1 MFHGVAVHAV
11 GLSLKGEHGWVYRD
25 VGVTAEPGSLTVVTG
40 QAGSGR
46 TSLLLTLAGR
56 MSPTEGTLTVGRYG
70 RPRAIRRV
78 AALGLVD
85 GVNDL
90 EKALTVREHLHERSP
105 GMFWGGRQ
113 ESRAGTALTL
123 AGLELSPGDR
133 TLIRDLGR
141 EERVRLG
148 IALALLDTPGLLVLD
163 NVDTGLSRDRRQ
175 ALRATLEE
183 LCGLGLTVVAACT
196 ESEPATAIHLP
207 SGNSGNSGN
216 SGAAG
221 TSGNPDDSARTSNS
235 PERAQPAEPGT
246 TADGRDEESPAHVL
260 LGPAEPEPVLTPER
274 SEAPGPEE
282 PETVPDAEKPAGA
295 GEQDGEMVAR
305 AVPAEETEE
314 KNR

>member
-1 MFHGVAVHAV
+1 MFHGVAVRAV

-25 VGVTAEPGSLTVVTG
+25 VGVAAEPGGLTVVTG

-56 MSPTEGTLTVGRYG
+56 MRPSEGTLTVGRYA

-105 GMFWGGRQ
+105 GMFWGRRQ

-133 TLIRDLGR
+133 TLIRDLSR

-148 IALALLDTPGLLVLD
+148 IALALLDAPGLLVLD
-163 NVDTGLSRDRRQ
+163 NVDTGLAQDRQ
-175 ALRATLEE
+175 EALWATLGE
-183 LCGLGLTVVAACT
+183 LGERGLTVFAACT
-196 ESEPATAIHLP
+196 ESERAAAVHLP
-207 SGNSGNSGN
+207 SRNPESSENPGNSGNSV
-216 SGAAG
+216 SPSK
-221 TSGNPDDSARTSNS
+221 TAR
-235 PERAQPAEPGT
+235 PVEPGT
-246 TADGRDEESPAHVL
+246 TADGRD
-260 LGPAEPEPVLTPER
+260 GKT
-274 SEAPGPEE
+274 
-282 PETVPDAEKPAGA
+282 
-295 GEQDGEMVAR
+295 VAR
-305 AVPAEETEE
+305 TVQTEE
-314 KNR
+314 RDR

>member
-11 GLSLKGEHGWVYRD
+11 GLSLEGEHGWVYRD
-25 VGVTAEPGSLTVVTG
+25 VGVAAEPGSLTVVTG

-56 MSPTEGTLTVGRYG
+56 MSPSEGTLTVGRYG

-133 TLIRDLGR
+133 TLIRDLSR

-148 IALALLDTPGLLVLD
+148 IALALLDAPGLLVLD
-163 NVDTGLSRDRRQ
+163 NVDTGLAQDRQ
-175 ALRATLEE
+175 EALWATLGE
-183 LCGLGLTVVAACT
+183 LGERGLTVFAACT
-196 ESEPATAIHLP
+196 ESERAAAVHLP
-207 SGNSGNSGN
+207 AENS
-216 SGAAG
+216 AG
-221 TSGNPDDSARTSNS
+221 SESS
-235 PERAQPAEPGT
+235 PGTTRPVEPET
-246 TADGRDEESPAHVL
+246 TADGRDGKSLAHALLAPDGPEDVPAVTGSTAL
-260 LGPAEPEPVLTPER
+260 QEPEG
-274 SEAPGPEE
+274 PGSMPAAGG
-282 PETVPDAEKPAGA
+282 PGAGA
-295 GEQDGEMVAR
+295 GGRDGKTVAR
-305 AVPAEETEE
+305 AVRTEE
-314 KNR
+314 RDR

>member
-163 NVDTGLSRDRRQ
+163 NVDTGLAQDRQ
-175 ALRATLEE
+175 EALLATLGE
-183 LCGLGLTVVAACT
+183 LGERGLTVVAACT
-196 ESEPATAIHLP
+196 ESERAAAIHL
-207 SGNSGNSGN
+207 SSGN

-221 TSGNPDDSARTSNS
+221 TSRNPDDSARTSNS
-235 PERAQPAEPGT
+235 PERARPVEPGT
-246 TADGRDEESPAHVL
+246 TADGRDEESLAHVL
-260 LGPAEPEPVLTPER
+260 LGPAEPEPVCTLEG

-282 PETVPDAEKPAGA
+282 PEAVPDAEKPAGA
-295 GEQDGEMVAR
+295 GEQDGEAAAR

-314 KNR
+314 TEEKDR

>member
-11 GLSLKGEHGWVYRD
+11 GLSLEGEHGWVYRD

-56 MSPTEGTLTVGRYG
+56 MRPSEGTLTVGRYG

-105 GMFWGGRQ
+105 GMFWGRRQ

-133 TLIRDLGR
+133 TLIRDLSR

-148 IALALLDTPGLLVLD
+148 IALALLDAPGLLVLD
-163 NVDTGLSRDRRQ
+163 NVDTGLAQDRQ
-175 ALRATLEE
+175 EALWATLGE
-183 LCGLGLTVVAACT
+183 LGERGLTVFAACT
-196 ESEPATAIHLP
+196 ESERAAAVHLP
-207 SGNSGNSGN
+207 SGTS
-216 SGAAG
+216 AG
-221 TSGNPDDSARTSNS
+221 SESSSETARPVK
-235 PERAQPAEPGT
+235 PET
-246 TADGRDEESPAHVL
+246 TRPVAPETTVDGRDGKSLAYALPAPD
-260 LGPAEPEPVLTPER
+260 GPEAVPAGTGSTALPEPEG
-274 SEAPGPEE
+274 PGSM
-282 PETVPDAEKPAGA
+282 PAAGGPGA
-295 GEQDGEMVAR
+295 GTGGQDGKTDAR
-305 AVPAEETEE
+305 AVQTEE
-314 KNR
+314 RDR

>member
-11 GLSLKGEHGWVYRD
+11 GLSLEGEHGWVYRD
-25 VGVTAEPGSLTVVTG
+25 VGVAAEPGSLTVVTG

-56 MSPTEGTLTVGRYG
+56 MRPSAGTLTVGRYG

-105 GMFWGGRQ
+105 GMFWGRRQ

-133 TLIRDLGR
+133 TLIRDLSR

-148 IALALLDTPGLLVLD
+148 IALALLDAPGLLVLD
-163 NVDTGLSRDRRQ
+163 NVDTGLAQDRRE
-175 ALRATLEE
+175 ALWATLGE
-183 LCGLGLTVVAACT
+183 LGERGLTVFAACT
-196 ESEPATAIHLP
+196 ESERAAAVRLP
-207 SGNSGNSGN
+207 SGTS
-216 SGAAG
+216 AG
-221 TSGNPDDSARTSNS
+221 SSETTR
-235 PERAQPAEPGT
+235 PAEPET
-246 TADGRDEESPAHVL
+246 TADGRDGKSLAHAL
-260 LGPAEPEPVLTPER
+260 LAPDGPEAVPTVTGSAALPEPEG
-274 SEAPGPEE
+274 PGSM
-282 PETVPDAEKPAGA
+282 PAA
-295 GEQDGEMVAR
+295 GGPGTDAR
-305 AVPAEETEE
+305 AVQTEE
-314 KNR
+314 RDR